1 MEDASRENGAHAAP
15 VRFRSMLRAKGERP
29 QPYLL
34 LRLSTSLILEFLGA
48 EFAAGTL
55 KPASVRQMFHKLS
68 DVLVASGGYTGP
80 HSSQHLT
87 LLATTWASDTHREQ
101 IVEKFWLELPP
112 REKSAVLRGPE
123 VWSVPV
129 VALKRTLG
137 QLAETGADAPRREA
151 RSILLNYS
159 RRVENENVNARRS
172 VAAGLNEMTPIIE
185 SLWPNQLPEDL
196 SRGTMKAL
204 EKETIPE
211 TAALLAAFLET
222 LGRVAVIRADYA
234 GFENILIG
242 LERVP
247 KDKEHDHMS
256 ALAHR
261 VVAQD
266 RWLLLVDA
274 SLANRPLDPD
284 LPRLLQR
291 DPARLLESRLTL
303 LLTEPRGAEMIAP
316 MARIALLRTIGVPV
330 LNLLETRLY
339 ESTAAAC

>member
-1 MEDASRENGAHAAP
+1 M
-15 VRFRSMLRAKGERP
+15 
-29 QPYLL
+29 
-34 LRLSTSLILEFLGA
+34 
-48 EFAAGTL
+48 
-55 KPASVRQMFHKLS
+55 
-68 DVLVASGGYTGP
+68 
-80 HSSQHLT
+80 
-87 LLATTWASDTHREQ
+87 WC
-101 IVEKFWLELPP
+101 
-112 REKSAVLRGPE
+112 
-123 VWSVPV
+123 VPV

-137 QLAETGADAPRREA
+137 HLAEAGADAPRREA
-151 RSILLNYS
+151 RNILLNYS
-159 RRVENENVNARRS
+159 RRVENENVSARRA

-222 LGRVAVIRADYA
+222 LGRVAVIRGDYA

-261 VVAQD
+261 LVAQD

-274 SLANRPLDPD
+274 SLANRPLDPV

-291 DPARLLESRLTL
+291 DPERLLDRLTL
-303 LLTEPRGAEMIAP
+303 LVDGTARRGNGARDGAAVANDRRAGTEPSRD
-316 MARIALLRTIGVPV
+316 
-330 LNLLETRLY
+330 
-339 ESTAAAC
+339 AAV